1 MPEYLRRR
9 FGGKRIQIFLA
20 VLYLFI
26 YIFTKISVSGKGKGK
41 RIGLDSLWKCVLSSG
56 AEECSEWLFLDEQ
69 RRVCD
74 QKEERL

>member
-26 YIFTKISVSGKGKGK
+26 YIFTKISVSEGRG
-41 RIGLDSLWKCVLSSG
+41 RQLRRMVLG
-56 AEECSEWLFLDEQ
+56 GGCW
-69 RRVCD
+69 R
-74 QKEERL
+74 